1 MQIKFLIEVKIMK
14 QQIKNTKKDKK
25 PPVSPRQQ
33 MKQELDAYNK
43 EHGTNYSCGEYI
55 AYIWP
60 KRHRGESDV

>member
-1 MQIKFLIEVKIMK
+1 MK

-25 PPVSPRQQ
+25 PSVSPHQQ
-33 MKQELDAYNK
+33 MKQELDAHNK

-60 KRHRGESDV
+60 KLHRGENNV

>member
-1 MQIKFLIEVKIMK
+1 MK

-25 PPVSPRQQ
+25 PSVSPHQQ
-33 MKQELDAYNK
+33 MKQELDTYNK

-60 KRHRGESDV
+60 KLHRGENNV

>member
-1 MQIKFLIEVKIMK
+1 MK

-25 PPVSPRQQ
+25 PPVSPHQQ

-55 AYIWP
+55 
-60 KRHRGESDV
+60 